1 MSKFIDRKGN
11 EIEFNPF
18 DNLPDWTPPPCPECG
33 ADEMY
38 HKLVSHVP
46 SSKAFR
52 NQNGWYC
59 AKCNAGAFQLGD
71 FSESDAAQFA
81 VSLANR

>member
-18 DNLPDWTPPPCPECG
+18 DNLPDWTPPPYPECG

-52 NQNGWYC
+52 NQNGW
-59 AKCNAGAFQLGD
+59 
-71 FSESDAAQFA
+71 
-81 VSLANR
+81 